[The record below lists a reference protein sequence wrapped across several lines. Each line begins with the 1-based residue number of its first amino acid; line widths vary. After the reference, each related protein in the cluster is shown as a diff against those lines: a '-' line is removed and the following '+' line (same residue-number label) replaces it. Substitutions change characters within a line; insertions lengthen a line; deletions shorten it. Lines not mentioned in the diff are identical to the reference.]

1 MDAVDP
7 APGQIR
13 QGGQVRL
20 LHQHL
25 GLEAPHLAGGSC
37 TLRHRATTD
46 DPAHGGISAKPVGIV
61 HVLVPGEPPED
72 RLAKLSNQRVA
83 AILAGPGVG
92 ETLSGEVRQAEG
104 IIEVPKGEQP
114 SKGSSPARGAAQ
126 QEEQPSK
133 GSSPASDVTFEPWNS
148 SLRRWSKATRR
159 AAPSASPA
167 APSIS
172 SPALAVYSFVQYTEI
187 GLAPHP
193 ATCASGECGLEGDH
207 LGGGSALDG
216 PMTRDWFLAY
226 VEQGLAPTLTP
237 GDVVILD
244 NLPAHKGAVIQTAI
258 EAREARLQ
266 VLPPA
271 SPEPK
276 DRVSDFHPIETA
288 FAKLKALLRRPP
300 SAPSKA
306 SGLRSAASSKPSRQT
321 NAPTTSLQQGT
332 MQRQRSPLQYYS

>member
-104 IIEVPKGEQP
+104 IIEVPKGEQL
-114 SKGSSPARGAAQ
+114 
-126 QEEQPSK
+126 SK

-193 ATCASGECGLEGDH
+193 ATCASGECGL
-207 LGGGSALDG
+207 
-216 PMTRDWFLAY
+216 
-226 VEQGLAPTLTP
+226 
-237 GDVVILD
+237 
-244 NLPAHKGAVIQTAI
+244 KGALAATAI
-258 EAREARLQ
+258 
-266 VLPPA
+266 
-271 SPEPK
+271 
-276 DRVSDFHPIETA
+276 
-288 FAKLKALLRRPP
+288 
-300 SAPSKA
+300 SA
-306 SGLRSAASSKPSRQT
+306 T
-321 NAPTTSLQQGT
+321 V
-332 MQRQRSPLQYYS
+332 SPLALASAQQAQARGAMPTFNFKEVEAGIDQNHHVAE